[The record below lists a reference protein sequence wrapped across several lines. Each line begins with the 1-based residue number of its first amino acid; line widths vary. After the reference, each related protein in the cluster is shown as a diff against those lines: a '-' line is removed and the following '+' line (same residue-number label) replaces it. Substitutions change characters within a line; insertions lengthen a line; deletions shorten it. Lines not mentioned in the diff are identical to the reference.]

1 MGKVV
6 KLTEKELEKIV
17 RRIVKE
23 ESIQELDKATYDSA
37 AAQADERGYKALSRR
52 LSKHGKEYG
61 KLSKDATLD
70 LVSREGMAHDDI
82 QTYKILDVEVLP
94 TGANLSVTNEKITEP
109 FKIKV
114 MTYPS
119 EGRIE
124 VRRFSSNGD
133 RTLAKTLRDAVKFM
147 NILKHNGVKG
157 DFDPKLFTYGKV
169 DFNESYISNVIK
181 KVIKEEEEDTRE
193 IYDENGEPT
202 VFEELHQF
210 RNKIEKL
217 VDFTIRDETT
227 NQKIQEIIS
236 EAYDKVNS
244 IESVKS
250 LYDLSDEIQEW
261 ATENSDDI
269 QEDDELEEE
278 VSALMY
284 FLDEGII
291 DVSVEMRHDL
301 AEEFNLDPYLGY

>member
-1 MGKVV
+1 MSKVV

-17 RRIVKE
+17 RRMVKE

-114 MTYPS
+114 MTYPG

-217 VDFTIRDETT
+217 VDFTIRDEKT

-236 EAYDKVNS
+236 EAYDKVNN

-261 ATENSDDI
+261 VTENNEAI

-278 VSALMY
+278 VSALIY

-301 AEEFNLDPYLGY
+301 AEEFNFDPYLGY

>member
-1 MGKVV
+1 MSKVV

-17 RRIVKE
+17 RRIV
-23 ESIQELDKATYDSA
+23 
-37 AAQADERGYKALSRR
+37 
-52 LSKHGKEYG
+52 
-61 KLSKDATLD
+61 
-70 LVSREGMAHDDI
+70 
-82 QTYKILDVEVLP
+82 
-94 TGANLSVTNEKITEP
+94 
-109 FKIKV
+109 
-114 MTYPS
+114 
-119 EGRIE
+119 
-124 VRRFSSNGD
+124 
-133 RTLAKTLRDAVKFM
+133 
-147 NILKHNGVKG
+147 
-157 DFDPKLFTYGKV
+157 
-169 DFNESYISNVIK
+169 
-181 KVIKEEEEDTRE
+181 KEEEEDTRE

-236 EAYDKVNS
+236 EAYDKVNN

-269 QEDDELEEE
+269 QQDDELEDE

-284 FLDEGII
+284 FLDLLFHHE
-291 DVSVEMRHDL
+291 
-301 AEEFNLDPYLGY
+301 

>member
-1 MGKVV
+1 MSKVV

-17 RRIVKE
+17 RRIV
-23 ESIQELDKATYDSA
+23 
-37 AAQADERGYKALSRR
+37 
-52 LSKHGKEYG
+52 
-61 KLSKDATLD
+61 
-70 LVSREGMAHDDI
+70 
-82 QTYKILDVEVLP
+82 
-94 TGANLSVTNEKITEP
+94 
-109 FKIKV
+109 
-114 MTYPS
+114 
-119 EGRIE
+119 
-124 VRRFSSNGD
+124 
-133 RTLAKTLRDAVKFM
+133 
-147 NILKHNGVKG
+147 
-157 DFDPKLFTYGKV
+157 
-169 DFNESYISNVIK
+169 
-181 KVIKEEEEDTRE
+181 KEEEEDTRE

-236 EAYDKVNS
+236 EAYDKVNN

-250 LYDLSDEIQEW
+250 LYDLSDELQEW

-269 QEDDELEEE
+269 QQDDELEEE

-301 AEEFNLDPYLGY
+301 AEEFNLEDRKSVV

>member
-1 MGKVV
+1 MRKVV

-17 RRIVKE
+17 RRMVKE

-70 LVSREGMAHDDI
+70 LVSREGMAHDDT

-114 MTYPS
+114 ITYPS

-124 VRRFSSNGD
+124 VKRYGD

-202 VFEELHQF
+202 VFEELYQF

-217 VDFTIRDETT
+217 VDFTIRDEKT

-236 EAYDKVNS
+236 EAYDKVNN

-261 ATENSDDI
+261 ATENSNDI
-269 QEDDELEEE
+269 QQDDELEEE

>member
-1 MGKVV
+1 MSKVV

-17 RRIVKE
+17 RRMVKE

-114 MTYPS
+114 MTYPG

-217 VDFTIRDETT
+217 VDFTIRDEKT

-236 EAYDKVNS
+236 EAYDKVNN

-261 ATENSDDI
+261 VTENNEAI
-269 QEDDELEEE
+269 QEEDELEEE
-278 VSALMY
+278 VSALIY

-301 AEEFNLDPYLGY
+301 AEEFNFDPYLGY

>member
-1 MGKVV
+1 MSKVV

-17 RRIVKE
+17 RRMVKE
-23 ESIQELDKATYDSA
+23 ESIQELDKASFVSA

-114 MTYPS
+114 MTYPG

-217 VDFTIRDETT
+217 VDFTIRDEKT

-236 EAYDKVNS
+236 EAYDKVCL
-244 IESVKS
+244 
-250 LYDLSDEIQEW
+250 LYTSD
-261 ATENSDDI
+261 AA
-269 QEDDELEEE
+269 DE
-278 VSALMY
+278 
-284 FLDEGII
+284 
-291 DVSVEMRHDL
+291 
-301 AEEFNLDPYLGY
+301 

>member
-1 MGKVV
+1 MSKVV

-17 RRIVKE
+17 RRIV
-23 ESIQELDKATYDSA
+23 
-37 AAQADERGYKALSRR
+37 
-52 LSKHGKEYG
+52 
-61 KLSKDATLD
+61 
-70 LVSREGMAHDDI
+70 
-82 QTYKILDVEVLP
+82 
-94 TGANLSVTNEKITEP
+94 
-109 FKIKV
+109 
-114 MTYPS
+114 
-119 EGRIE
+119 
-124 VRRFSSNGD
+124 
-133 RTLAKTLRDAVKFM
+133 
-147 NILKHNGVKG
+147 
-157 DFDPKLFTYGKV
+157 
-169 DFNESYISNVIK
+169 
-181 KVIKEEEEDTRE
+181 KEEEEDTRE

-217 VDFTIRDETT
+217 VDFTIRDEKT

-236 EAYDKVNS
+236 EAYDKVNN

-261 ATENSDDI
+261 AAENSDDI
-269 QEDDELEEE
+269 QQDDELEEE